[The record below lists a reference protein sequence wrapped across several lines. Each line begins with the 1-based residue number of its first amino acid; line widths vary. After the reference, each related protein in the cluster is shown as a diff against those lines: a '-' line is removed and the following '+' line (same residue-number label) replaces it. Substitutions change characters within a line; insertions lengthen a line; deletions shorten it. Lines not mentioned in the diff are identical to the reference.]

1 MPLKVTW
8 KKGMRLSTEV
18 FNAMDYSVDENVR
31 LSSLVASGGRYGL
44 FTTVRPFEISA
55 NIHNNI
61 IEMVSL
67 NCHGLTKSGKF
78 VDIEFDSNFTN
89 TFDPRVAIPDSI
101 GTDAFILVVRLHG
114 NDRREVSEMYCET
127 TYTFELIG
135 ENNPIDNDSL
145 PICRIVNQYGWRL
158 DETDYVPPCLYIS
171 AHPKYIEALDK
182 ARSLYKKISD
192 RCLDSHDCV
201 AGMLL
206 STFWTTVSSELI
218 NIDKLRDSLTPD
230 ALFASLQKVISSFV
244 IGCRVDEYVSLEN
257 ADPFVEYVKKPYNVK
272 GLYTDIESGLKLC
285 AEIAVKMEAVCNM
298 TEVREVPVE
307 KPKPGPTPPP
317 TPVTPKPIGRKRWE
331 GIEI

>member
-1 MPLKVTW
+1 MPLKITW

-18 FNAMDYSVDENVR
+18 FNAVDYYVDENVR
-31 LSSLVASGGRYGL
+31 LSSLVASGGRFGL

-61 IEMVSL
+61 LEVVSL
-67 NCHGLTKSGKF
+67 SCHGITRSGKL
-78 VDIEFDSNFTN
+78 VDIDFDSNFTN
-89 TFDPRVAIPDSI
+89 TFDSRVAIPNA
-101 GTDAFILVVRLHG
+101 GGQEAFLLVVRLHG
-114 NDRREVSEMYCET
+114 NDRREVNELYCET
-127 TYTFELIG
+127 AYTFELIG
-135 ENNPIDNDSL
+135 ENSPIDNDSL
-145 PICRIVNQYGWRL
+145 PIGRIVNQYGWRL

-171 AHPKYIEALDK
+171 AHPKYVEVLDK
-182 ARSLYKKISD
+182 AKSLYKKISD

-201 AGMLL
+201 AGLLL

-298 TEVREVPVE
+298 TEDRE
-307 KPKPGPTPPP
+307 KPKPAPTPPP
-317 TPVTPKPIGRKRWE
+317 TPVPPDDNGRKRRKV
-331 GIEI
+331 IEI